1 MKIGDG
7 SPIGDTWP
15 QDLQQTFVEAQRR
28 GTCFRLGRSD
38 AGGASTGAFTS
49 GQQTPS
55 SAING
60 GMHFRSDCYP
70 RPFFAAARTEQAR
83 EFLLRYV
90 GR

>member
-1 MKIGDG
+1 
-7 SPIGDTWP
+7 
-15 QDLQQTFVEAQRR
+15 
-28 GTCFRLGRSD
+28 LGRSD
-38 AGGASTGAFTS
+38 AGSASASAFIS
-49 GQQTPS
+49 GQQTVS

-70 RPFFAAARTEQAR
+70 RLFFTAARTEQAQ